1 MARIVSQLTNQ
12 FFYSLVS
19 HSSIALFGLVLLA
32 LVGCSGG
39 GDGEDGGVVVEENN
53 ETLSA
58 PQDLIATAGDEE
70 VGLSWTAV
78 SGATEYCVYVSES
91 VGINPDIAASFD
103 TFSCGIATTGH
114 TVMSLTNDIA
124 YFFVITTRVGS
135 VESAASNEATATP
148 EAPDNTNLFDA
159 SLTYTVTDSSSTRRF
174 TTNLDGSER
183 TELELVAQPSG
194 VSQRFSPDKNH
205 FAYVKNNRLVVT
217 RTNTNSPVEVSHF
230 QHGGGSISQ
239 FVWSPDSQY
248 LAYIGDADTV
258 DQFEAYVVTVDG
270 RSHTKISQ
278 DDPSEFVLGE
288 LAFSPDS
295 NWITYRS
302 LISGLAEGYV
312 TRIDGTENRRFT
324 GSISSASTKL
334 DQFSWSPNG
343 RYIAYSVT
351 DLSSFIRGINTH
363 DTTIGGANSVRI
375 THDLSAI
382 PVAEN
387 KIERFIW
394 SPNSNLIAYSVRF
407 VQPSSDPIVRRLFAA
422 RPGISASSAETIN
435 GPMGTT
441 IQVGEWS
448 WAPDGNFIAYE
459 VLSVI
464 SGTNPPIWQAEGIN
478 TYDVILGGNGN
489 SNSTR
494 VTDTTGGPSGAGTKS
509 IDDMTWTSDSQF
521 ILYRSRIEKLN
532 TIELY
537 RSTPGVTGSSV
548 LLSLDVGVSSSDDV
562 GSFAIASDGL
572 QVAYAQRLNAAG
584 AAYEIYLTNVTTPG
598 IDMLLSSTPVATGQ
612 LLPPSISWSSQS
624 THIAF
629 STDATNPGKIELY
642 VAPNSGS
649 GSTRVSG
656 SIGASSDV
664 VSFEFID

>member
-19 HSSIALFGLVLLA
+19 HSSIALFGLMVLA

-39 GDGEDGGVVVEENN
+39 GDGEDGGIVVEENN
-53 ETLSA
+53 DILSA
-58 PQDLIATAGDEE
+58 PQDLTATAGDEE
-70 VGLSWTAV
+70 VALSWTAV
-78 SGATEYCVYVSES
+78 NGATEYCVYVNES
-91 VGINPDIAASFD
+91 AGINPDTGASYDSFN
-103 TFSCGIATTGH
+103 CGIATTGH
-114 TVMSLTNDIA
+114 TVTSLTNDTA
-124 YFFVITTRVGS
+124 YYFVVTASVGS

-148 EAPDNTNLFDA
+148 DNTHSFDA
-159 SLTYTVTDSSSTRRF
+159 SLTYTVTDISSTRRF

-183 TELELVAQPSG
+183 AELELVAQPSG

-205 FAYVKNNRLVVT
+205 FAYVKNNRLFVT
-217 RTNTNSPVEVSHF
+217 HTNTNSPVEVSHF
-230 QHGGGSISQ
+230 QHGGGSIRQ
-239 FVWSPDSQY
+239 FVWSPDNQY
-248 LAYIGDADTV
+248 LAYLGDADTL
-258 DQFEAYVVTVDG
+258 DQFEAYVVNIDG
-270 RSHTKISQ
+270 SSHTKISR
-278 DDPSEFVLGE
+278 DDSSEYVLGE
-288 LAFSPDS
+288 LTFSPDS
-295 NWITYRS
+295 NWIIYRS
-302 LISGLAEGYV
+302 IISGLSEGYV

-324 GSISSASTKL
+324 GSISSLSTTL
-334 DQFSWSPNG
+334 DQFTWSPDG
-343 RYIAYSVT
+343 RYIAYRVT
-351 DLSSFIRGINTH
+351 DIASNTRGINTH
-363 DTTIGGANSVRI
+363 DTTIGGTNSVRI
-375 THDLSAI
+375 THDLSAT
-382 PVAEN
+382 PVADSR
-387 KIERFIW
+387 IERFTW

-407 VQPSSDPIVRRLFAA
+407 VQPSPDPRVRRLFTA

-441 IQVGEWS
+441 TEVGEWS

-478 TYDVILGGNGN
+478 TYDVIMGGNGN

-509 IDDMTWTSDSQF
+509 IDDMTWISDSQF

-548 LLSLDVGVSSSDDV
+548 LLSLDEGVSHTDDV
-562 GSFAIASDGL
+562 GSFAIAPDGL

-584 AAYEIYLTNVTTPG
+584 ATYEIYLTDVTTPG

-612 LLPPSISWSSQS
+612 LSPPSISWSSQS

-629 STDATNPGKIELY
+629 STDATTPGKIELY

-656 SIGASSDV
+656 SIGASADV